1 MKYLARSA
9 AAVLALAAFT
19 SPANAS
25 LSLWK
30 TYVGNYGVS
39 TDGGGSVGQ
48 DYIISALVPFGAVV
62 ESAYFYQSNYSATGP
77 FSVSF
82 DGNGTVFSAASINAS
97 SCCNLNSSRADVTAF
112 VKPIVDVGAG
122 GVYDFKVLESSGFT
136 DGTALV
142 VTYKLGSLPVST
154 IAILD
159 GFSAV
164 GGDGFAVNFA
174 NALDPGAAGFQAEMR
189 LGIGFS
195 CCSQKSTVTV
205 NGVTITNEAGNND
218 DGIGSLSNGQLI
230 TVGGFDDPFSPFL
243 PSYGDDH
250 ERYNV
255 VPQITLGDTAISVRT
270 NNPTTDDNI
279 FLAVFLVSG
288 EGKVTTFVPEPATWA
303 MLITGFGLV
312 GVAARRRRGMVS
324 QA

>member
-1 MKYLARSA
+1 MKYIASTAATLLAF
-9 AAVLALAAFT
+9 VAFT
-19 SPANAS
+19 TPANAS
-25 LSLWK
+25 LGLWK

-48 DYIISALVPFGAVV
+48 DYVISALVPFGAVV

-77 FSVSF
+77 FAVSF
-82 DGNGTVFSAASINAS
+82 DGNGTVFTAASINAS

-112 VKPIVDVGAG
+112 VKPIVDVGPG
-122 GVYDFKVLESSGFT
+122 GVYDFKVMESSGFT

-164 GGDGFAVNFA
+164 GGDGFSVNFGA
-174 NALDPGAAGFQAEMR
+174 GLDPGAAGFQSEMR

-195 CCSQKSTVTV
+195 CCDQTSTVTV
-205 NGVTITNEAGNND
+205 NGVTITENAGNND
-218 DGIGSLSNGQLI
+218 DGIGTLSNGQLI

-243 PSYGDDH
+243 PAYGDDH
-250 ERYNV
+250 ERYNLI
-255 VPQITLGDTAISVRT
+255 PRITFGDTAINVRT

-288 EGKVTTFVPEPATWA
+288 EATVMPFVPEPATWA
-303 MLITGFGLV
+303 MMITGFGLV
-312 GVAARRRRGMVS
+312 GFAARRRRSMAAS
-324 QA
+324 A